1 MASCDILDFR
11 CIFVNEIV
19 GSALLSVLFV
29 ALLYF
34 IIAGKLKLGFDTTIV
49 FIFPILLIGGLMITG
64 FSAVFAFSTVIIGIM
79 VAWVF
84 NEIIRNR

>member
-1 MASCDILDFR
+1 MPSCDVIDFR

-19 GSALLSVLFV
+19 GSTLLAVLFL

-34 IIAGKLKLGFDTTIV
+34 IMAGKLKWGFDTTIA
-49 FIFPILLIGGLMITG
+49 FIVPILLIGGLMITG
-64 FSAVFAFSTVIIGIM
+64 FSAVFAFATVIIGIM
-79 VAWVF
+79 LAWIF